1 MSSAQFTLS
10 TKDITPNSATV
21 VVTLGIQYASPETA
35 TIVVE
40 TDGIVV
46 YNDVFTIPAGDV
58 GDTVDIPLTSL
69 KSNTTYTATITS
81 MSAYSDLINFSTPT
95 DNTPKVATQ
104 TQWEDLIS
112 KIDCKYSEFELD
124 TGATWFDGK
133 KIYKK
138 TFSFNLTN
146 AETNVPAGVPNTAKL
161 VKVEGTLYYGHW
173 QHFMPFYSTSTDFAR
188 IYLQNPF
195 GNTVNLTIHSG
206 STYYDNNTPV
216 IVTIY
221 YTKD

>member
-10 TKDITPNSATV
+10 TKDITPNSAIV

-35 TIVVE
+35 TVVVE

-69 KSNTTYTATITS
+69 KSNTAYTATITS
-81 MSAYSDLINFSTPT
+81 MSAYSDLINFSTPVN
-95 DNTPKVATQ
+95 NTPKVATQ

-112 KIDCKYSEFELD
+112 RIDWKDSEYEVDTGLVNVDNKKKYKRTFRGLISQNITNIPYAIPTGAELD
-124 TGATWFDGK
+124 
-133 KIYKK
+133 
-138 TFSFNLTN
+138 
-146 AETNVPAGVPNTAKL
+146 
-161 VKVEGTLYYGHW
+161 KVEGVIRSGVNYQIPL
-173 QHFMPFYSTSTDFAR
+173 PFYSSENDYVRFY
-188 IYLQNPF
+188 IDPSY
-195 GNTVNLTIHSG
+195 NLTILSG
-206 STYYDNNTPV
+206 SIYYNEHAPTEFL
-216 IVTIY
+216 ITLY

>member
-1 MSSAQFTLS
+1 MSSAQFMLS

-21 VVTLGIQYASPETA
+21 VVILGIQYASPETA
-35 TIVVE
+35 TVVVE

-69 KSNTTYTATITS
+69 KSNTSYTATITS
-81 MSAYSDLINFSTPT
+81 MSAYSDLINFSTPVN
-95 DNTPKVATQ
+95 NTPKIATQ

-133 KIYKK
+133 EIYKK
-138 TFSFNLTN
+138 TFSFNLVN
-146 AETNVPAGVPNTAKL
+146 AETIVSAGIPNTAKL
-161 VKVEGTLYYGHW
+161 VKAEGTLYYGHW
-173 QHFMPFYSTSTDFAR
+173 QHFMPFYNSSTDFAR
-188 IYLQNPF
+188 MYLQNPS
-195 GNTVNLTIHSG
+195 GQDVELSIHSG
-206 STYYDNNTPV
+206 STYYGNSVPV